1 MKYFQLFRVQ
11 GAANSIIYDDGLK
24 STELEPKRLN
34 TIHLQ
39 LEKYANTDDND
50 IQGYHERAKIFDIP
64 EKMFATELK
73 TATAMSAAGI
83 KMMSIP
89 VDIDIPV
96 GETFK
101 VAIKC
106 AATAVQIRG
115 AYEYEI
121 TK

>member
-1 MKYFQLFRVQ
+1 
-11 GAANSIIYDDGLK
+11 
-24 STELEPKRLN
+24 
-34 TIHLQ
+34 
-39 LEKYANTDDND
+39 
-50 IQGYHERAKIFDIP
+50 
-64 EKMFATELK
+64 
-73 TATAMSAAGI
+73 
-83 KMMSIP
+83 MSIP